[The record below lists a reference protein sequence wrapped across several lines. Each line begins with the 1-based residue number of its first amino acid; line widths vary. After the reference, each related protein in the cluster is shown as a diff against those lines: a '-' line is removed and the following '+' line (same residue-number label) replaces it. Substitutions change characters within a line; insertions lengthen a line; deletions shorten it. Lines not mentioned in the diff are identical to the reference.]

1 MRTLPILCLS
11 TTLVLLSGCF
21 DRTDHPAKDADQSK
35 PSLLMKQPDKP
46 ITSPTAETEPTSSS
60 EQDH

>member
-1 MRTLPILCLS
+1 MRIIPIFCLS
-11 TTLVLLSGCF
+11 TGLVLSGGCF
-21 DRTDHPAKDADQSK
+21 DRSDHPAKDADQSK
-35 PSLLMKQPDKP
+35 PSLLMKQPEKP